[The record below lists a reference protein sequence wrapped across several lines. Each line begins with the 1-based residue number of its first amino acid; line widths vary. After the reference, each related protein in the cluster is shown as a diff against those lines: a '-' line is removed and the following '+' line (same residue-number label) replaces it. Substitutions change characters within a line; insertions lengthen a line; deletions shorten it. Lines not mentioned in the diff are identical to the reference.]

1 LTGIVKL
8 LVGKTNDSWVVVLAI
23 GGTKCFGVG
32 ELTRDGLEAGSGTD
46 LWTALYNG
54 LLLGY
59 LSDTRGGSDTLA
71 CLGQGVGAQGGDGR
85 ASSDKVVVLA
95 EEGSVGLD
103 GVLDSLDIAIFT
115 D

>member
-8 LVGKTNDSWVVVLAI
+8 LVSKTNDSWVLSLAI
-23 GGTKCFGVG
+23 GGTECFGVG
-32 ELTRDGLEAGSGTD
+32 ELTRDGLEVGSATG
-46 LWTALYNG
+46 LWTALYKG

-59 LSDTRGGSDTLA
+59 LSDTRAGSDTLA

-85 ASSDKVVVLA
+85 ASSDEIVVLA

-103 GVLDSLDIAIFT
+103 GILDSLDIAILT